1 MDETERHAEGMR
13 VRRSVLG
20 DAHVDRAEA
29 TMDATDKE
37 FQNLL

>member
-1 MDETERHAEGMR
+1 MSDRYDQGMR

-29 TMDATDKE
+29 TKTEFDDSVPDA
-37 FQNLL
+37 